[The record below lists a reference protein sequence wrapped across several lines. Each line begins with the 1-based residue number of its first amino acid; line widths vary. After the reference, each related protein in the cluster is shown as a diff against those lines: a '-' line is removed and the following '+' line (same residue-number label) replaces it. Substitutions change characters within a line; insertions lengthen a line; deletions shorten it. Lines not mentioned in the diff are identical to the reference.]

1 MTLEALKA
9 SKRVIGLKQVTKAVK
24 RQAAECV
31 FVADDAEVHV
41 VEPLAALAE
50 EFQVP
55 LVRVATM
62 KELGAAA
69 HIDVG
74 AATAAIVK

>member
-1 MTLEALKA
+1 MTLEALKS

-24 RQAAECV
+24 RRTVECV
-31 FVADDAEVHV
+31 FVADDAEAHV
-41 VEPLAALAE
+41 VKPLTALAS
-50 EFQVP
+50 EFHVP
-55 LVRVATM
+55 LIRVATM